1 MLDTLVL
8 NDCSIRDDWDHIRT
22 FDRRKPLSE
31 TVRHLQLIMLQIIPS
46 QMVTFLNLFK
56 GLQVLEMDVCDLDLD
71 SMKAVLLNQPLLHT
85 FRCATWLHTSALN
98 LANLQLSFRLGRDE
112 FVFSLLYLFRNCSLQ
127 LNKQSLVF
135 EEDFSVTMA
144 ANLLAE
150 YADFASTLP
159 IDHFNT

>member
-1 MLDTLVL
+1 
-8 NDCSIRDDWDHIRT
+8 
-22 FDRRKPLSE
+22 
-31 TVRHLQLIMLQIIPS
+31 MLQIIPS

-98 LANLQLSFRLGRDE
+98 LANLQLSFRFGRNE
-112 FVFSLLYLFRNCSLQ
+112 CVFSQYNVQYFRCFRNCSLQ

>member
-1 MLDTLVL
+1 MDTLVL

-71 SMKAVLLNQPLLHT
+71 SISTKVVCNILGAVVGRYNDTLAGDVEVQLL
-85 FRCATWLHTSALN
+85 
-98 LANLQLSFRLGRDE
+98 D
-112 FVFSLLYLFRNCSLQ
+112 
-127 LNKQSLVF
+127 LV
-135 EEDFSVTMA
+135 S
-144 ANLLAE
+144 
-150 YADFASTLP
+150 
-159 IDHFNT
+159 

>member
-1 MLDTLVL
+1 M
-8 NDCSIRDDWDHIRT
+8 
-22 FDRRKPLSE
+22 
-31 TVRHLQLIMLQIIPS
+31 QLLAFQIQPT
-46 QMVTFLNLFK
+46 QLVTFLNLFK
-56 GLQVLEMDVCDLDLD
+56 GLQVLEMDDCDLDA
-71 SMKAVLLNQPLLHT
+71 MKAVLLNQPLLHT
-85 FRCATWLHTSALN
+85 FRCTTWLHTSALN
-98 LANLQLSFRLGRDE
+98 MANLQLS
-112 FVFSLLYLFRNCSLQ
+112 FRNCSLQ